1 MRRDYFTC
9 VFLASIAGAL
19 LFVCFEPLYLK
30 YGGVVYREFGLVE
43 SISSVFYAVAFL
55 IAIPLFAGYKRKYW
69 IAVGLACYGVLAYLP
84 SIFYPKQVLITG
96 ESASI
101 FHVIIAMILRGIYGM
116 VNAPFA
122 PLSRLWGDEVAASMS
137 KWILPMAVLIPL
149 IIRTIRFYRDAYVA
163 EQLNP
168 ASVVGAKSN
177 SKFDRKTKED
187 KAEEKKPEVLGT
199 VISAPVKPSAKEAEP
214 ETQTPEIEGS
224 KEEKKLIETDK
235 VELDKIEAP
244 ETEDVIALPAP
255 SKPVSSEGKGS
266 IRVPSISGDMFKSD
280 DSAEPE

>member
-19 LFVCFEPLYLK
+19 MFVLFEPLYLK
-30 YGGVVYREFGLVE
+30 YGGVVYREFGLIE

-55 IAIPLFAGYKRKYW
+55 IAIPLYAGYKRKYW
-69 IAVGLACYGVLAYLP
+69 IAAGLACYGVLAYLP

-101 FHVIIAMILRGIYGM
+101 FHVIVAMVLRGIYGM

-122 PLSRLWGDEVAASMS
+122 ALSRLWGDDVAAAMS
-137 KWILPMAVLIPL
+137 KWILPMAIVIPL

-177 SKFDRKTKED
+177 SKFDLKTG
-187 KAEEKKPEVLGT
+187 EEKADEKEPEVLGT
-199 VISAPVKPSAKEAEP
+199 VISAPVKPSATEEEP
-214 ETQTPEIEGS
+214 DAPKPEIEGAK
-224 KEEKKLIETDK
+224 KEKIMITTDK
-235 VELDKIEAP
+235 VDHEKIEAP
-244 ETEDVIALPAP
+244 QKEEVIPLPP
-255 SKPVSSEGKGS
+255 PKPVAPETSKGA
-266 IRVPSISGDMFKSD
+266 IRVPTISGDMFKSKD
-280 DSAEPE
+280 GEEPE